1 MFTLKIWQRSLI
13 LLGMLSAVH
22 FAYPA
27 DQVSAK
33 SQFTDIKGYIWAEDG
48 INYLSKRGTIAG
60 YGNGIFKPAN
70 PITRAQAITYLI
82 REMYPNRDIKAA
94 DIHFRDLPVT
104 HPFYAEMAK
113 AAEIGL
119 IAGFEDGTI
128 RPDAPISRA
137 ETAAILARQYR
148 MEHGDKVASL
158 PDIQGHWGKEP
169 VDLLASNGLIGG
181 YPDGTF
187 KPNRPVS
194 RAEFAVFLTRVI
206 RFERQ
211 EAISAQNWDEL
222 IRYMTLDEKAGQML
236 MPDLRMWKG
245 KPTYSLNGGVTEVMD
260 DQQPGG
266 FIVFDKN
273 ITDAKQLTTFTDQL
287 QKAAG
292 DIPLLV
298 GIDQEGGVVK
308 RIPGGTNLP
317 GNMALGATGQPE
329 LAKQAGKVTGTEL
342 SALGINLN
350 FAPVLDVNIN
360 PDNPIIGIR
369 SFGSDPGL
377 VSEFGVNMMQ
387 GLQQSGVIAAVKHF
401 PGHGDTS
408 VDSHLGLP
416 VVYRDRQRLDAVELK
431 PFKEAIQNGAEMVMS
446 SHIAFPALDDTT
458 VKSKKDG
465 SDVHLPATLS
475 KKIMTGLLRNELGF
489 QGVVISDAFTME
501 GIAEHF
507 GENEAVKLAV
517 AAGVDVILMPDNI
530 EGAHRTI
537 VNAVKGGD
545 IDEKLINDSVIR
557 ILKLKQKYGLFAPQ
571 EALETK
577 LAHVAQTIG
586 SSSHRQIEQRIA
598 ESAVTELVNGNQLLP
613 FRLNDGDVVTV
624 IAPTG
629 EQAKRI
635 EAGLKTMKGSKKI
648 TIETVDLKESS
659 RSEINSAVTRGD
671 AIILASYYFR
681 STMQNMDWNAYQ
693 ELIDSLNGSSKPYV
707 LLSMGNPYELMHL
720 KNVKAAIAAYGAE
733 TPNIDAAMKVV
744 LGIRRA
750 EGTLPVSTAR

>member
-1 MFTLKIWQRSLI
+1 
-13 LLGMLSAVH
+13 
-22 FAYPA
+22 
-27 DQVSAK
+27 
-33 SQFTDIKGYIWAEDG
+33 
-48 INYLSKRGTIAG
+48 
-60 YGNGIFKPAN
+60 
-70 PITRAQAITYLI
+70 
-82 REMYPNRDIKAA
+82 
-94 DIHFRDLPVT
+94 
-104 HPFYAEMAK
+104 MAK

-148 MEHGDKVASL
+148 MEQGDKGASL

-211 EAISAQNWDEL
+211 EAISEQNWDEL
-222 IRYMTLDEKAGQML
+222 VRYMTLDEKAGQML
-236 MPDLRMWKG
+236 MPDLRMWNG

-287 QKAAG
+287 QKEAG

-329 LAKQAGKVTGTEL
+329 LAMQAGKVTGTEL

-416 VVYRDRQRLDAVELK
+416 VVNRDRQRLDAVELK

-475 KKIMTGLLRNELGF
+475 KKIMTGLLREELGF

-507 GENEAVKLAV
+507 GESEAVKLAV
-517 AAGVDVILMPDNI
+517 AAGVDIILMPDNI
-530 EGAHRTI
+530 GGAHRTI
-537 VNAVKGGD
+537 VNAVKSGD

-557 ILKLKQKYGLFAPQ
+557 ILKLKQKYGLFVPR
-571 EALETK
+571 EPLETK
-577 LAHVAQTIG
+577 LAHAAETIG

-598 ESAVTELVNGNQLLP
+598 ESAITELVNENQLLP
-613 FRLNDGDVVTV
+613 FRLNAGDVVTV
-624 IAPTG
+624 IAPTR

-635 EAGLKTMKGSKKI
+635 EAGLKTMQESKKI

-659 RSEINSAVTRGD
+659 RSEINAAVTRGD

-681 STMQNMDWNAYQ
+681 STMQNMDWTAYQ

-707 LLSMGNPYELMHL
+707 LLTMGNPYELMHL
-720 KNVKAAIAAYGAE
+720 KDVKAAIAAFGAE
-733 TPNIDAAMKVV
+733 TPNLDAAMKVV

-750 EGTLPVSTAR
+750 EGTLPVSTVR

>member
-1 MFTLKIWQRSLI
+1 MKIWQRSLI

-33 SQFTDIKGYIWAEDG
+33 SQFTDIKGYSWAEDG
-48 INYLSKRGTIAG
+48 ISYLSKRGTIAG

-82 REMYPNRDIKAA
+82 REIYPNRDIQAA
-94 DIHFRDLPVT
+94 DIHFRDLPAT

-128 RPDAPISRA
+128 RPDEKISRA

-148 MEHGDKVASL
+148 MEQGDKGASL

-211 EAISAQNWDEL
+211 EAISEQNWDEL
-222 IRYMTLDEKAGQML
+222 VRYMTLDEKAGQML
-236 MPDLRMWKG
+236 MPDLRMWNG

-287 QKAAG
+287 QKEAG

-329 LAKQAGKVTGTEL
+329 LAMQAGKVTGTEL

-416 VVYRDRQRLDAVELK
+416 VVNRDRKRLDAVELK

-475 KKIMTGLLRNELGF
+475 KKIMTGLLREELGF

-507 GENEAVKLAV
+507 GESEAVKLAV
-517 AAGVDVILMPDNI
+517 AAGVDIILMPDNI

-537 VNAVKGGD
+537 VNAVKSGD

-557 ILKLKQKYGLFAPQ
+557 ILKLKQKYGLFVPR
-571 EALETK
+571 EPLETK
-577 LAHVAQTIG
+577 LAHAAETIG

-598 ESAVTELVNGNQLLP
+598 ESAITELVNENQLLP
-613 FRLNDGDVVTV
+613 FRLNAGDVVTV
-624 IAPTG
+624 IAPTR

-635 EAGLKTMKGSKKI
+635 EAGLKTMQESKKI

-659 RSEINSAVTRGD
+659 RSEINAAVTRGD

-681 STMQNMDWNAYQ
+681 STMQNMDWTAYQ

-707 LLSMGNPYELMHL
+707 LLTMGNPYELMHL
-720 KNVKAAIAAYGAE
+720 KDVKAAIAAFGAE
-733 TPNIDAAMKVV
+733 TPNLDAAMKVV